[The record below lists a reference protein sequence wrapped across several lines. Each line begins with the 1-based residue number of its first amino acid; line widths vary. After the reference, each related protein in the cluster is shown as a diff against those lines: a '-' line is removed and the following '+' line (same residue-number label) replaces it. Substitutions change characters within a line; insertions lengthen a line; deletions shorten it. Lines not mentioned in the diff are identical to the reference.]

1 MRVRH
6 LGGSL
11 VLRNLSRI
19 AWQNPG
25 LGGFFRQIS
34 NLRISRR
41 VQLEGVNIISELGL
55 GKKCMT

>member
-6 LGGSL
+6 LSGSL

-19 AWQNPG
+19 AWQNAG
-25 LGGFFRQIS
+25 LVGSPHQIS
-34 NLRISRR
+34 NLRIGRR
-41 VQLEGVNIISELGL
+41 VQLKGVNIISELGL